1 MIGKFSG
8 AVQKGAGRGAGLGYP
23 TANIS
28 VSEKIPTGIYSGYVI
43 YNNERY
49 PAAIFCG
56 RAETFNDVVLK
67 IEAHILDFSEDLYN
81 KNITIELH
89 QKIRDSKKFETTE
102 QLARAIKQ
110 DIKDIRICLQA

>member
-8 AVQKGAGRGAGLGYP
+8 VVEQGAGRGTVLGYP

-28 VSEKIPTGIYSGYVI
+28 VSEIIPTGIYAGYVI
-43 YNNERY
+43 YDTQCY

-56 RAETFNDVVLK
+56 SAETFNDTVPK
-67 IEAHILDFSEDLYN
+67 IEAYILDFSEDLY
-81 KNITIELH
+81 KKTITVELYK
-89 QKIRDSKKFETTE
+89 KIRDSKKFETTE
-102 QLARAIKQ
+102 QLVRAIEQ